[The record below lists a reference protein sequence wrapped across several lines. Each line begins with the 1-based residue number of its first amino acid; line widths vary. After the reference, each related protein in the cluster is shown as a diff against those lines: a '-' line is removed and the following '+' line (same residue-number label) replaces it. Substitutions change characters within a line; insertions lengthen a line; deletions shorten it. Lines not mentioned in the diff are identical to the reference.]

1 MVYTPY
7 FPPIAIGSLNWGTPL
22 NTALANL
29 DRAQPSTA
37 QDQDMIQ
44 WTFDPAS
51 NMVATAITSGTVN
64 MAKVWIRQPGTI
76 NALGVAIGTV
86 GTGLTAGQ
94 NFAGLYD
101 QAGTRLGQTADQTAA
116 WGTVGYK
123 QMALTAPVVIATP
136 GAYYVAILSNA
147 GTATPA
153 FARGSALTASIAN
166 ANLTATNG
174 RFTTGPAAQTSLPAS
189 ITMASRTLT
198 GNALW
203 VSVA

>member
-7 FPPIAIGSLNWGTPL
+7 FPPIAIGSLNWGAPL

-51 NMVATAITSGTVN
+51 NMVGTALTSGTVN
-64 MAKVWIRQPGTI
+64 MAKIWIRQPVTI
-76 NALGVAIGTV
+76 NDVGASIATV

-101 QAGTRLGQTADQTAA
+101 SAGIRLGQTADQTAA

-123 QMALTAPVVIATP
+123 QMALTAPVVIAAP

-153 FARGSALTASIAN
+153 FARGSALTSSIAN
-166 ANLTATNG
+166 ANTTAANG
-174 RFTTGPAAQTSLPAS
+174 RFTTGPAAQTTLPAS